1 MVVTNISYEF
11 DRLGQ
16 NNPDPH
22 HPHLLLASR
31 SAVCISSSVANAAA
45 YTKLLTADHKHRY
58 HHILR
63 HFFLTVLSPDFPENF
78 SDNIPPLVISNLYAQ
93 SAFVDCAREGNRVII

>member
-1 MVVTNISYEF
+1 MVVTNISYEY
-11 DRLGQ
+11 DRLGK

-22 HPHLLLASR
+22 HPLSLLASR